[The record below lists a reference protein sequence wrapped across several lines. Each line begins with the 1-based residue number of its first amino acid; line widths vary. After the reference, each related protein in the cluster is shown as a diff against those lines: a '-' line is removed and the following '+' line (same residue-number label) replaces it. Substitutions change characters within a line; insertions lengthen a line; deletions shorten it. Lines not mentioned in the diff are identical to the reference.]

1 MSIVNVMEVFV
12 EQKMEEILPT
22 TDCCSCD
29 KCLDD
34 IRAMALNKLPP
45 KYVSTDKGKLFSKL
59 NSLKEQQ
66 NGVDINVAVL
76 NAIDFVTSNP
86 RHHEEGKEPDKG
98 QEQGKHHNKDKNKPQ
113 KKAD

>member
-22 TDCCSCD
+22 VECCSCD

-76 NAIDFVTSNP
+76 SAVEFVSSHP
-86 RHHEEGKEPDKG
+86 RHSDEDKSDAVSEEEKEKF
-98 QEQGKHHNKDKNKPQ
+98 EKSKSKTKSS
-113 KKAD
+113 K

>member
-1 MSIVNVMEVFV
+1 MAIVNVMELYV

-22 TDCCSCD
+22 TDCCTCD

-45 KYVSTDKGKLFSKL
+45 KYVSTDKGRLFSKL

-76 NAIDFVTSNP
+76 NAIDFVTNNP
-86 RHHEEGKEPDKG
+86 RHDEVEKNAGKE
-98 QEQGKHHNKDKNKPQ
+98 QE
-113 KKAD
+113 KK

>member
-22 TDCCSCD
+22 TDCCTCE

-45 KYVSTDKGKLFSKL
+45 KYVSTDKGRLFSKL
-59 NSLKEQQ
+59 NSLTEQQ

-76 NAIDFVTSNP
+76 SAIDFVTANP
-86 RHHEEGKEPDKG
+86 RHNGEDKESGKE
-98 QEQGKHHNKDKNKPQ
+98 QE
-113 KKAD
+113 KK

>member
-22 TDCCSCD
+22 VECCNCD

-45 KYVSTDKGKLFSKL
+45 RYVSTDKGKLFSKL
-59 NSLKEQQ
+59 NSLQEQQ

-76 NAIDFVTSNP
+76 SAVEFVSGHP
-86 RHHEEGKEPDKG
+86 RHSDEDKKDAVKEEEKEEFEKSKQKGKSSK
-98 QEQGKHHNKDKNKPQ
+98 
-113 KKAD
+113 